1 MKKQREVITDLE
13 QLENLIDYN
22 QKIKESDATFQKI
35 MFIYKM
41 ALKEINTKIE
51 IYKDEFKMFYNYDLI
66 DHINFRIKS
75 PESIMKKM
83 QDKGVKLTYKEM
95 IENINDIAGLRVICP
110 VQKDIYSIK
119 NLIQNIPGIQTLKE
133 KDYVAHPKKCGYK
146 SYHIILAVPVVL
158 SKKLIYVK
166 VEVQIRTMA
175 MDVWATIEHKM
186 RYKPEQE
193 LTEKQSKEWSNC
205 AKAINKVDKKLEYLT

>member
-1 MKKQREVITDLE
+1 MKKTKNKEIGIVEMQNFLS
-13 QLENLIDYN
+13 YN
-22 QKIKESDATFQKI
+22 EKIEEKTNTFEKI
-35 MFIYKM
+35 MAIYEM
-41 ALKEINTKIE
+41 AINELETKINNLKKE
-51 IYKDEFKMFYNYDLI
+51 YQVFYNYDLV
-66 DHINFRIKS
+66 DHVNTRIKT
-75 PESIMKKM
+75 PKSIINKMNKK
-83 QDKGVKLTYKEM
+83 GYELTYKEM

-110 VQKDIYSIK
+110 VQKDIYSIR

>member
-1 MKKQREVITDLE
+1 MEKPKEIVTDLE

-22 QKIKESDATFQKI
+22 KKIKESDETFQKI
-35 MFIYKM
+35 MSIYAM
-41 ALKEINTKIE
+41 ALKEMSTKVE

>member
-1 MKKQREVITDLE
+1 MKKQKEIVTDLE

-22 QKIKESDATFQKI
+22 KKIKESDETFQKI
-35 MFIYKM
+35 MSIYAM
-41 ALKEINTKIE
+41 ALKEMSTKVE

-95 IENINDIAGLRVICP
+95 IENINDIVICP

>member
-1 MKKQREVITDLE
+1 M
-13 QLENLIDYN
+13 
-22 QKIKESDATFQKI
+22 A
-35 MFIYKM
+35 IYAM
-41 ALKEINTKIE
+41 ALKEMSTKVE

-83 QDKGVKLTYKEM
+83 QEKGVKLTYKEM

>member
-1 MKKQREVITDLE
+1 MKKQKEIVTDLE

-22 QKIKESDATFQKI
+22 KKIKESDETFQKI
-35 MFIYKM
+35 MSIYAM
-41 ALKEINTKIE
+41 ALKEMSTKVE

-66 DHINFRIKS
+66 NNINFRIKS

>member
-1 MKKQREVITDLE
+1 MKKQKEIVTDLE

-22 QKIKESDATFQKI
+22 KKIKESDETFQKI
-35 MFIYKM
+35 MSIYAM
-41 ALKEINTKIE
+41 ALKEMSTKVE

-205 AKAINKVDKKLEYLT
+205 AKAIN

>member
-1 MKKQREVITDLE
+1 MKKQKEIVTELE

-22 QKIKESDATFQKI
+22 KKIKESDETFQKI
-35 MFIYKM
+35 MSIYSM
-41 ALKEINTKIE
+41 ALKEMSTKVE

>member
-1 MKKQREVITDLE
+1 MEKQKEIVTDLE

-22 QKIKESDATFQKI
+22 KKIKESDETFQKI
-35 MFIYKM
+35 MSIYAM
-41 ALKEINTKIE
+41 ALKEMSTKVE

>member
-1 MKKQREVITDLE
+1 MEKQKEIVTDLE

-22 QKIKESDATFQKI
+22 KKIKESDETFQKI
-35 MFIYKM
+35 MSIYAM
-41 ALKEINTKIE
+41 ALKEMSTKVE

-175 MDVWATIEHKM
+175 MYVWATIEHKM

>member
-1 MKKQREVITDLE
+1 MEKPKEIVTDLE

-22 QKIKESDATFQKI
+22 KKIKESDETFQKI
-35 MFIYKM
+35 MSIYAM
-41 ALKEINTKIE
+41 ALKEMSTKVE

-193 LTEKQSKEWSNC
+193 LAEKQSKEWSNC

>member
-1 MKKQREVITDLE
+1 MKKQKEIVTDLE
-13 QLENLIDYN
+13 QLVNLIDYN
-22 QKIKESDATFQKI
+22 KKIKESDETFQKI
-35 MFIYKM
+35 MSIYAM
-41 ALKEINTKIE
+41 ALKEMSTKVE

-110 VQKDIYSIK
+110 VQKDIYSIR

>member
-1 MKKQREVITDLE
+1 MKKQKEIVTDLE
-13 QLENLIDYN
+13 QLENFIDYN
-22 QKIKESDATFQKI
+22 KKIKESDETFQKI
-35 MFIYKM
+35 MSIYAM
-41 ALKEINTKIE
+41 ALKEMSTKVE

>member
-1 MKKQREVITDLE
+1 MKKQKEIVTDLE

-22 QKIKESDATFQKI
+22 KKIKESDETFQKI
-35 MFIYKM
+35 MSIYAM
-41 ALKEINTKIE
+41 ALKEMSTKVE

-83 QDKGVKLTYKEM
+83 QDKGVNLTYKEM

>member
-1 MKKQREVITDLE
+1 MEKPKEIVTDLE

-22 QKIKESDATFQKI
+22 KRIKESDETFQKI
-35 MFIYKM
+35 MSIYAM
-41 ALKEINTKIE
+41 ALKEMSTKVE

>member
-1 MKKQREVITDLE
+1 MEKQKEIVTDLE

-22 QKIKESDATFQKI
+22 KKIKESDETFQKI
-35 MFIYKM
+35 MSIYAM
-41 ALKEINTKIE
+41 ALKEMSTKVE

-110 VQKDIYSIK
+110 VQKDIYSIR

>member
-1 MKKQREVITDLE
+1 MEKQKEIVTALE

-22 QKIKESDATFQKI
+22 KKIKESDETFQKI
-35 MFIYKM
+35 MSIYAM
-41 ALKEINTKIE
+41 ALKEMSTKVE

>member
-133 KDYVAHPKKCGYK
+133 KDYVTNPKKCGYK
-146 SYHIILAVPVVL
+146 SYHLILAVPVVL
-158 SKKLIYVK
+158 SKRLIYVK

-205 AKAINKVDKKLEYLT
+205 AKAINKIDKKLEYLT

>member
-1 MKKQREVITDLE
+1 MEKPKEIVTDLE

-22 QKIKESDATFQKI
+22 KKIKESDETFQKI
-35 MFIYKM
+35 MSIYAM
-41 ALKEINTKIE
+41 ALKEMSTKVE

-175 MDVWATIEHKM
+175 MDVWTTIEHKM

>member
-1 MKKQREVITDLE
+1 MEKPKEIVTDLE

-22 QKIKESDATFQKI
+22 KKIKESDETFQKI
-35 MFIYKM
+35 MSIYAM
-41 ALKEINTKIE
+41 ALKEMSTKVE

-133 KDYVAHPKKCGYK
+133 KDYVAHPKKCGCK

>member
-1 MKKQREVITDLE
+1 MEKQKEIVTDLE

-22 QKIKESDATFQKI
+22 KKIKESDETFQKI
-35 MFIYKM
+35 MSIYAM
-41 ALKEINTKIE
+41 ALKEMSTKVE
-51 IYKDEFKMFYNYDLI
+51 IYKDEF
-66 DHINFRIKS
+66 NFRIKS

>member
-1 MKKQREVITDLE
+1 MEKPKEIVTDLE

-22 QKIKESDATFQKI
+22 KKIKESDETFQKI
-35 MFIYKM
+35 MAIYAM
-41 ALKEINTKIE
+41 ALKEMSTKVE

-110 VQKDIYSIK
+110 VQKDIYSIR

>member
-1 MKKQREVITDLE
+1 MHGQ
-13 QLENLIDYN
+13 NF
-22 QKIKESDATFQKI
+22 SFHP
-35 MFIYKM
+35 
-41 ALKEINTKIE
+41 
-51 IYKDEFKMFYNYDLI
+51 FY
-66 DHINFRIKS
+66 
-75 PESIMKKM
+75 
-83 QDKGVKLTYKEM
+83 
-95 IENINDIAGLRVICP
+95 
-110 VQKDIYSIK
+110 IYSIK

-193 LTEKQSKEWSNC
+193 LAEKQSKEWSNC

>member
-1 MKKQREVITDLE
+1 MKKQKEIVTDLE

-22 QKIKESDATFQKI
+22 KKIKERDETFQKI
-35 MFIYKM
+35 MSIYAM
-41 ALKEINTKIE
+41 ALKEMSTKVE

-110 VQKDIYSIK
+110 VQKDIYSIR

>member
-1 MKKQREVITDLE
+1 MKKQKEIVTDLE

-22 QKIKESDATFQKI
+22 KKIKESDETFQKI
-35 MFIYKM
+35 MSIYAM
-41 ALKEINTKIE
+41 ALKEMSTKVE

-158 SKKLIYVK
+158 SKRLIYVK

>member
-1 MKKQREVITDLE
+1 MKKQKEIVTDLE

-22 QKIKESDATFQKI
+22 KKIKESDETFQKI
-35 MFIYKM
+35 MSIYAM
-41 ALKEINTKIE
+41 ALKEMSTKVE

-110 VQKDIYSIK
+110 VQKDIYSIR

>member
-1 MKKQREVITDLE
+1 MEKPKEIVTDLE

-22 QKIKESDATFQKI
+22 KKIKESDETFQKI
-35 MFIYKM
+35 MSIYAM
-41 ALKEINTKIE
+41 ALKEMSTKVE

-75 PESIMKKM
+75 PDSIMKKM

>member
-1 MKKQREVITDLE
+1 MKKQKEIVTDLE

-22 QKIKESDATFQKI
+22 KKIKESDETFQKI
-35 MFIYKM
+35 MAIYAM
-41 ALKEINTKIE
+41 ELKEKSTKVE

>member
-1 MKKQREVITDLE
+1 MKKQKEIVTDLE

-22 QKIKESDATFQKI
+22 KKIKESDETFQKI
-35 MFIYKM
+35 MSIYSM
-41 ALKEINTKIE
+41 ALKEMSTKVE
-51 IYKDEFKMFYNYDLI
+51 IYKDEFKIFYNYDLI
-66 DHINFRIKS
+66 YHINFRIKS

>member
-1 MKKQREVITDLE
+1 MEKPKEIVTDLE

-22 QKIKESDATFQKI
+22 KKIKESDETFQKI
-35 MFIYKM
+35 MSIYAM
-41 ALKEINTKIE
+41 ALKEMSTKVE

-205 AKAINKVDKKLEYLT
+205 AKAINKVDKKL

>member
-1 MKKQREVITDLE
+1 MEKPKEIVTDLE

-22 QKIKESDATFQKI
+22 KKIKESDETFQKI
-35 MFIYKM
+35 MSIYAM
-41 ALKEINTKIE
+41 ALKEMSTKVE

-205 AKAINKVDKKLEYLT
+205 AKEINKVDKKLEYLT

>member
-1 MKKQREVITDLE
+1 MKKQKEIVTDLE

-22 QKIKESDATFQKI
+22 KKIKESDETFQKI
-35 MFIYKM
+35 MSIYAM
-41 ALKEINTKIE
+41 ALKEMSTKVE

-110 VQKDIYSIK
+110 VQKDIYSIR

-186 RYKPEQE
+186 RYKPDQE

>member
-1 MKKQREVITDLE
+1 
-13 QLENLIDYN
+13 
-22 QKIKESDATFQKI
+22 
-35 MFIYKM
+35 
-41 ALKEINTKIE
+41 
-51 IYKDEFKMFYNYDLI
+51 MFYNYDLI

-110 VQKDIYSIK
+110 VQKDIYSIR

>member
-1 MKKQREVITDLE
+1 MKKQKEIVTDLE

-22 QKIKESDATFQKI
+22 KKIKESDETFQKI
-35 MFIYKM
+35 MSIYAK
-41 ALKEINTKIE
+41 ALKEMSTKVE

-110 VQKDIYSIK
+110 VQKDIYSIR

>member
-1 MKKQREVITDLE
+1 MKRQKEIVTDLE

-22 QKIKESDATFQKI
+22 KKIKESDETFQKI
-35 MFIYKM
+35 MSIYAM
-41 ALKEINTKIE
+41 ALKEMSTKVE
-51 IYKDEFKMFYNYDLI
+51 IYKDEYKMFYNYDLI

>member
-1 MKKQREVITDLE
+1 MKKQKEIVTDLE

-22 QKIKESDATFQKI
+22 KKIKESDETFQKI
-35 MFIYKM
+35 MSIYAM
-41 ALKEINTKIE
+41 ALKEMSTKVE

-205 AKAINKVDKKLEYLT
+205 AKAMNKVDKKLEYLT

>member
-1 MKKQREVITDLE
+1 MKRQKEIVTDLE

-22 QKIKESDATFQKI
+22 KKIKESDETFQKI
-35 MFIYKM
+35 MSIYAM
-41 ALKEINTKIE
+41 ALKEMSTKVE

>member
-1 MKKQREVITDLE
+1 MKKQKEIVTDLE

-22 QKIKESDATFQKI
+22 KKIKESDETFQKI
-35 MFIYKM
+35 MSIYAM
-41 ALKEINTKIE
+41 ALKEMSTKVE

-83 QDKGVKLTYKEM
+83 QDKGVRLTYKEM